1 MLTRNKKKQFLPG
14 ELECKV
20 LAEFRKK
27 KVAKKSPKKIDD
39 PLFNL
44 IYRFLYV
51 TAFLLWIFLWTESIH
66 HTDYDPPEY
75 LPLDISG
82 HNLLLEAVQRSR
94 IKAKPKTKS
103 KAFNLKNFVKKN
115 KYKNDIEVDKLT
127 FETGI

>member
-44 IYRFLYV
+44 IFSFFVR
-51 TAFLLWIFLWTESIH
+51 
-66 HTDYDPPEY
+66 DC
-75 LPLDISG
+75 IS
-82 HNLLLEAVQRSR
+82 SMD
-94 IKAKPKTKS
+94 
-103 KAFNLKNFVKKN
+103 FFV
-115 KYKNDIEVDKLT
+115 D
-127 FETGI
+127 